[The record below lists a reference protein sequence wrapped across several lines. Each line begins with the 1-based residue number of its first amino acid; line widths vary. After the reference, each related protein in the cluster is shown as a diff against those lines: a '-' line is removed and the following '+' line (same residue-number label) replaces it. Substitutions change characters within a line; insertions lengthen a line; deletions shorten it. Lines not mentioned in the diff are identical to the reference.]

1 MNEPLSG
8 PQRFGENLWALEPL
22 FEKAATDENPIKRIS
37 YCSIAVAALLNTTKV
52 RMKKPFNPM
61 LGETYELVTDKFR
74 FLAEKV

>member
-8 PQRFGENLWALEPL
+8 PQRFGENMWALEYL
-22 FEKAATDENPIKRIS
+22 FDKAANDMNSLKRICYAS
-37 YCSIAVAALLNTTKV
+37 VGVAALLNTT
-52 RMKKPFNPM
+52 RIRTKKPFNPM